1 MRAREQLYI
10 GGKWVASSGRG
21 SIEVIDAATEE
32 PIGSVPRGDEEDVD
46 RAVQAAARAFE
57 SWSATPVAER
67 ARWLER
73 LKEGLAARAEEIA
86 TTVCGEVGSPIAM
99 ARTVQAG
106 LPVSVT
112 GSFPAIAREFP
123 FEERIGNSMV
133 VREAVGV
140 VAAITP
146 WNYPLHQAMG
156 KVAPALA
163 AGCTVVLKPSEVA
176 PLTAFILADVV
187 HEAGLPPGVFNLVT
201 GLGPP
206 FGEALVRHPR
216 VDMISLTGSTA
227 AGRRVAELAAGTI
240 KRVALE
246 LGGKSASVILD
257 DADFDKAVG
266 VSVSNAFLNAGQ
278 TCSAWTRML
287 VPRKRQEQALEIAKR
302 AAAKFKPGD
311 PRAPETRLGPLASAQ
326 QRERVRSVG
335 VLPPFAAHNTEG
347 QNRVT
352 AFAQALQQLG
362 WSVGQNARLHYRWG
376 DGTSATMQKYAA
388 ELVALAP
395 DVILADSSAALSPLL
410 QATQTIPI
418 VFAIVA
424 DPVGAGY
431 VETLARPGGNAT
443 GFTPF
448 EYGVAGKW
456 LELLK
461 EIAPRVT
468 RAAVLRDPAIAAGP
482 GQFGAL
488 QAVAPSLGVELRA
501 VNVRDADEIE
511 RSIAGFAQGS
521 NGGLVVT
528 GSAAAAAH
536 RDLIV
541 TLAAR
546 HRLPAI
552 YNARLYGEIGGLV
565 CYGADFLDQFRRAAG
580 YADRILK
587 GEKPADLPVQ
597 APTKYEL
604 VINLKTAKALGLDVP
619 PSLLARA
626 DEVIE

>member
-326 QRERVRSVG
+326 QRERVRKYIRAG
-335 VLPPFAAHNTEG
+335 IEEG
-347 QNRVT
+347 
-352 AFAQALQQLG
+352 
-362 WSVGQNARLHYRWG
+362 ARLALGGPDAPEGLPKGYYVKPTIFAEVKPAMTIAREEIFGPVLSVIPYEDDDDAVRIANDSTYGLAGGVWSG
-376 DGTSATMQKYAA
+376 DAA
-388 ELVALAP
+388 RAERVARRLRTGQVDLNGGRFNPLAP
-395 DVILADSSAALSPLL
+395 FGGFKQSGRGRELGKFGLEEFLETKSL
-410 QATQTIPI
+410 Q
-418 VFAIVA
+418 F
-424 DPVGAGY
+424 
-431 VETLARPGGNAT
+431 
-443 GFTPF
+443 
-448 EYGVAGKW
+448 
-456 LELLK
+456 
-461 EIAPRVT
+461 
-468 RAAVLRDPAIAAGP
+468 
-482 GQFGAL
+482 
-488 QAVAPSLGVELRA
+488 
-501 VNVRDADEIE
+501 
-511 RSIAGFAQGS
+511 
-521 NGGLVVT
+521 
-528 GSAAAAAH
+528 
-536 RDLIV
+536 
-541 TLAAR
+541 
-546 HRLPAI
+546 
-552 YNARLYGEIGGLV
+552 
-565 CYGADFLDQFRRAAG
+565 
-580 YADRILK
+580 
-587 GEKPADLPVQ
+587 
-597 APTKYEL
+597 
-604 VINLKTAKALGLDVP
+604 
-619 PSLLARA
+619 
-626 DEVIE
+626 